1 MTEKTDLCW
10 QCSEFCVYFAEI
22 LSIIGALC
30 KGNKCATKENVE
42 KKMIVV
48 KDGYKN
54 DKMIKLDEIL
64 GYACEEEY
72 IC

>member
-1 MTEKTDLCW
+1 MAEKTDLCW

-54 DKMIKLDEIL
+54 DKMT
-64 GYACEEEY
+64 
-72 IC
+72 